1 MMFYRVL
8 LVLIGIALIVITG
21 VVYDAHGSWAIV
33 PGIIGITWWITLI
46 NAYRN
51 RAI

>member
-8 LVLIGIALIVITG
+8 FVLIGIALIVITG
-21 VVYDAHGSWAIV
+21 VVYDVGGSWAIV

-46 NAYRN
+46 NAFIYKG
-51 RAI
+51 I